1 MIILILIIL
10 ILWIIITIFG
20 WLLNKRIERQLT
32 IYEQNAIKQNS
43 NENISIAY
51 FVIEIVILVWM
62 ICIFI

>member
-62 ICIFI
+62 ICILI

>member
-10 ILWIIITIFG
+10 ILWIIITVIG
-20 WLLNKRIERQLT
+20 WLLNRRIEKQLT
-32 IYEQNAIKQNS
+32 IYEQNPIKQNS

-51 FVIEIVILVWM
+51 FVVEVVILVWI

>member
-32 IYEQNAIKQNS
+32 IYKQNAIKQNS